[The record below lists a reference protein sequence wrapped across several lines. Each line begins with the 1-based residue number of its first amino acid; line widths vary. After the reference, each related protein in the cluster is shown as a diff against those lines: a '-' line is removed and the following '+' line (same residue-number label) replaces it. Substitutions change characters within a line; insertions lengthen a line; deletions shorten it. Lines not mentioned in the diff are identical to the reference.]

1 MIWIIPWCRYFFNSL
16 SIYGSIT
23 AFAISAPRASS
34 FWQAMQY
41 PHISFRLKKSV
52 TAALSA
58 SSESSHGLCH

>member
-1 MIWIIPWCRYFFNSL
+1 MIWIIPWCRYFFHSL

-23 AFAISAPRASS
+23 AIPISVFRASS

-58 SSESSHGLCH
+58 RAEGLHGLFH